1 MFSVKFILATALTL
15 VSMTASAGRLG
26 FMDRDGHTDINNDV
40 TTIVY
45 AETTVSTQPDQ
56 SVQIGVVI
64 TDERNRSCYVD
75 SKVLPGSDMAQLAVN
90 AVDKNV
96 LITCKISASG
106 FPKNGSSNS
115 AKVVWVRMSKE

>member
-1 MFSVKFILATALTL
+1 MFLVKNLLATGLTL
-15 VSMTASAGRLG
+15 ASMTASAGRLG

-40 TTIVY
+40 TSIVY
-45 AETTVSTQPDQ
+45 AETTVSIEPDQ

-64 TDERNRSCYVD
+64 TDERNRSCYLD

-96 LITCKISASG
+96 LITCKVATSG
-106 FPKNGSSNS
+106 FPKDGSSNT
-115 AKVVWVRMSKE
+115 ANTVWIRMTK